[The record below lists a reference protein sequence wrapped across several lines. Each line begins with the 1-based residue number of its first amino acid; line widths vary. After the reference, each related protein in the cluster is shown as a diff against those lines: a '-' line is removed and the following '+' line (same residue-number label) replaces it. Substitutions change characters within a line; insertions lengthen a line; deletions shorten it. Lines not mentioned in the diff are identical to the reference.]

1 MKNNR
6 LYNKILG
13 IYQDDVIHMS
23 DYNQIKE
30 LRKGIYEQIE
40 QLADDPLQKSQRNI
54 LNVFKKALNVKYET
68 YNLIELIQNK
78 KQGIEIPIYRR
89 DLRFMA
95 IAKKHLDNSTYEYLL
110 QIAMDMNISVENPAV
125 RKDTKENNIGATSSN
140 SETILYNKSLDITS
154 EDIMNTN
161 DIELLTEW
169 LADIHFQLY
178 WMNNSFEIN
187 NNIKLQSVIK
197 FTDRFRRSISKRIKF
212 LMVGMMKE
220 AGFIYPGKNDKE
232 RNCIAT
238 RFLCISKKIL
248 PSDKYNQILIESR
261 WENIGWAGTY

>member
-1 MKNNR
+1 M
-6 LYNKILG
+6 
-13 IYQDDVIHMS
+13 
-23 DYNQIKE
+23 
-30 LRKGIYEQIE
+30 
-40 QLADDPLQKSQRNI
+40 QKSQRNI

-125 RKDTKENNIGATSSN
+125 RKDTKENNIGATPSN

-169 LADIHFQLY
+169 LVDIHFQLY

-197 FTDRFRRSISKRIKF
+197 FTDRFRRSISTRIKF
-212 LMVGMMKE
+212 
-220 AGFIYPGKNDKE
+220 
-232 RNCIAT
+232 
-238 RFLCISKKIL
+238 
-248 PSDKYNQILIESR
+248 
-261 WENIGWAGTY
+261 